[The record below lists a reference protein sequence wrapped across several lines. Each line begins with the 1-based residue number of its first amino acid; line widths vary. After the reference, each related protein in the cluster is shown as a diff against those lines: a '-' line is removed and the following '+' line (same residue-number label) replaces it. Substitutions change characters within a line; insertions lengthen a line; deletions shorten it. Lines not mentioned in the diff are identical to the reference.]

1 MSRPT
6 APGLP
11 TPADFAPP
19 PTPADRARWAEA
31 DRAAR
36 PARLDRLRA
45 RFEASGID
53 AYFGM
58 RREHMRYLTGFALA
72 DGEEKVAGTSGQF
85 LVSGDE
91 VVLLAD
97 SRYTIQAK
105 REAPDAR
112 IVDGPRD
119 LAQGWHGL
127 VAVDRREAGRRR
139 GGSRAVRRLAPARG
153 RRAGRRARPGRG
165 LDRGRSGRSRSRRS
179 SSGSPRPARSR
190 TGRSRRSCRRS
201 ARARPSSELALD
213 LEWRMR
219 TGGAEAIAFDPT
231 CLVGPNAALPHGSP
245 SDAVVQTGQVVL
257 FDFGAQVDGY
267 RSDMTRTLFVGEP
280 TERDL
285 AVYELV
291 AKAQAAV
298 IGQIE
303 ATRRRR
309 ARRCRR
315 AARST
320 TSPAGVIEADG
331 RWPAYGH
338 GLGHGIGLATHELPS
353 LGSHAPGDAPAVADG
368 LLRRARDL
376 PRGRDRRPDRGPR
389 PARRRRRPRRAPDA
403 VPARGHGPSGLSGQP
418 APIARSRRRER
429 ASGRLQSAA
438 EQRTACRLPRALRR
452 TSAAQEPTR
461 HDQHR

>member
-1 MSRPT
+1 VNEGSK
-6 APGLP
+6 PGLP

-19 PTPADRARWAEA
+19 PLEADRARWTEA

-36 PARLDRLRA
+36 PARVDRLRG
-45 RFEASGID
+45 RFEAAGID
-53 AYFGM
+53 AYFGI

-85 LVSGDE
+85 LVSGDA

-119 LAQGWHGL
+119 LAQGWPGLLESIGAKRVGVEAGL
-127 VAVDRREAGRRR
+127 VPYAVW
-139 GGSRAVRRLAPARG
+139 RRLEAAAPDVALVPVEGWIEADREIKEPAELERVAASCAVADRALAG
-153 RRAGRRARPGRG
+153 LLPSIRAGA
-165 LDRGRSGRSRSRRS
+165 
-179 SSGSPRPARSR
+179 
-190 TGRSRRSCRRS
+190 
-201 ARARPSSELALD
+201 SERQLALD

-219 TGGAEAIAFDPT
+219 TGGADAIAFDPT

-257 FDFGAQVDGY
+257 FDFGAEVDGY

-280 TERDL
+280 AERDL

-298 IGQIE
+298 IRQIE
-303 ATRRRR
+303 ATVDGELALPSGR
-309 ARRCRR
+309 ALHDLAHRM
-315 AARST
+315 
-320 TSPAGVIEADG
+320 IEVDG

-353 LGSHAPGDAPAVADG
+353 LGSHALATPLPSPTVFSVEPGIYLEGETGVRIEDLLLLDAGAHRVERLTQFPREVTS
-368 LLRRARDL
+368 L
-376 PRGRDRRPDRGPR
+376 PG
-389 PARRRRRPRRAPDA
+389 
-403 VPARGHGPSGLSGQP
+403 
-418 APIARSRRRER
+418 
-429 ASGRLQSAA
+429 
-438 EQRTACRLPRALRR
+438 
-452 TSAAQEPTR
+452 
-461 HDQHR
+461 